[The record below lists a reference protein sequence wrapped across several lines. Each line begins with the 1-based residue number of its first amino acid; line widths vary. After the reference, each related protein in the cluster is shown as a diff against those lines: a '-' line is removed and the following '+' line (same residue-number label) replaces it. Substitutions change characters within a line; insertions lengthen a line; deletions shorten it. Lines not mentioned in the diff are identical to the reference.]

1 MASKSLGTLTIDL
14 IAKVGGFVSGM
25 DKAQRASSNWAKQV
39 QKDAAASAAGILA
52 AGAAVQTLAITAGT
66 AGFALLKST
75 SEQINATDQWA
86 KSLKISTQELLA
98 WQFAAEKAGVAG
110 DNMADIF
117 KDLSDKIGDAVLN
130 KSGEAVDALNS
141 LGLSAEKL
149 SKVSPDKQMLAI
161 GEALGKISTNAG
173 KVTILE
179 SLGND
184 LSKLLPLFD
193 NNNAKLTQ
201 FIQLAKDYGV
211 APDPES
217 INDLIKVNDLF
228 QDMEAQVKGLKM
240 EIAAGLAHVD
250 LTPLNNS
257 LSDIHDILTDP
268 EVLQG
273 IAGLVS
279 EIALLAGWLIKAA
292 AGAGKLASASSNR
305 RAAITNNV
313 DMDNPEQVQ
322 ARIDW
327 LKKTIEGRSDG
338 MYDSGPTF
346 LGWVTGYD
354 DSLKTVNG
362 EIASLTAHLDELNKK
377 KKELDVPPSVNSDT
391 ASSLLNFGLAP
402 GETNGKP
409 TKPKKD
415 TDATKLET
423 AFKATERSYMRQIEL
438 IDTTGKKVNV
448 VTEQQKL
455 QFDIADGKLEGLNE
469 TQKKRLESLATE
481 IDRLNALKKAN
492 EENAKVATFVAN
504 LKAGN
509 DNARS
514 DLNVETQGSGL
525 GGTQRERLKE
535 MLSIQKE
542 FLDKQR
548 DLQNQYQSG
557 DISKSL
563 YDQETE
569 ALQKALDQRLEIQK
583 DFHKSSDEQRDD
595 WSAGISNSLANFVD
609 ESSNYYQQAGDAM
622 TSILGGATDSI
633 SENLEGLIYGTESL
647 GDVFK
652 NVFSDLGKTVIETLV
667 KMAAQ
672 WLVYQAVQLVVG
684 KTGQASAAGMMTAN
698 AQAMSLMAQIS
709 AFASTAAIPIIGPA
723 LAPAAMATAAAVTE
737 PLVAAV
743 SASSLMGMAHD
754 GLDAVPETGT
764 WLLQKGERV
773 TTAQTSA
780 KLDATLDRVAS
791 QSTGQSIYS
800 PQISIPI
807 NGNPSDSTIE
817 LVRKAAD
824 EGARRGYQMAVNSVA
839 SGQGNLHKALM
850 KKTNAGR
857 KVR

>member
-25 DKAQRASSNWAKQV
+25 DRAQRASSEWAKQV
-39 QKDAAASAAGILA
+39 QKDVAASAAGLLS
-52 AGAAVQTLAITAGT
+52 AGAAVQALAITAGT

-86 KSLKISTQELLA
+86 KSLKMSTQDLLA

-110 DNMADIF
+110 ENMADIF

-130 KSGEAVDALNS
+130 QSGEAVDALNS

-161 GEALGKISTNAG
+161 GEALGKIGTNAG
-173 KVTILE
+173 KITILE

-201 FIQLAKDYGV
+201 FLQLAKDYGV
-211 APDPES
+211 APDPQS
-217 INDLIKVNDLF
+217 IDDLIKVNNLF
-228 QDMEAQVKGLKM
+228 QDIEAQVKGLKI
-240 EIAAGLAHVD
+240 EIAAVLAHVD
-250 LTPLNNS
+250 LSPLNNS
-257 LSDIHDILTDP
+257 LSNIHDVLTDP
-268 EVLQG
+268 QVLQG
-273 IAGLVS
+273 IANLVS
-279 EIALLAGWLIKAA
+279 EVAQLAGWLIKAA
-292 AGAGKLASASSNR
+292 GATGRLAISSNNR
-305 RAAITNNV
+305 MAALGNRV
-313 DMDNPEQVQ
+313 DMNNPDQIQE
-322 ARIDW
+322 RIDY
-327 LKKTIEGRSDG
+327 LNNSIKGRGDG
-338 MYDSGPTF
+338 MYDGSQTF
-346 LGWVTGYD
+346 LGWMLGKD
-354 DSLKTVNG
+354 DSVKSVSAEIAGLTDRLIELNKQKKDLKIPDTVNG
-362 EIASLTAHLDELNKK
+362 G
-377 KKELDVPPSVNSDT
+377 T
-391 ASSLLNFGLAP
+391 ASSLLDFSLGS
-402 GETNGKP
+402 GEANGKP
-409 TKPKKD
+409 PKAKKD
-415 TDATKLET
+415 PLES
-423 AFKATERSYMRQIEL
+423 AFKATERNYMRQIEL
-438 IDTTGKKVNV
+438 IDTTGKKVSV

-455 QFDIADGKLEGLNE
+455 QFDIADGKLEGINE
-469 TQKKRLESLATE
+469 EQKKRLESLAVE

-492 EENAKVATFVAN
+492 EDNAKVASFVSN
-504 LKAGN
+504 LKYQN

-514 DLNVETQGSGL
+514 DLSVEIQGASL
-525 GGTQRERLKE
+525 GDTQRDRLKE

-542 FLDKQR
+542 YIDKQKE
-548 DLQNQYQSG
+548 LQSQYQSG
-557 DISKSL
+557 DITKSL
-563 YDQETE
+563 YDQETD
-569 ALQKALDQRLEIQK
+569 ALQKSLDERLEIQK
-583 DFHKSSDEQRDD
+583 DYYKASDEQRDD
-595 WSAGISNSLANFVD
+595 WSAGISNSLSNFVD

-633 SENLEGLIYGTESL
+633 ADNLENLIYGTESL

-652 NVFSDLGKTVIETLV
+652 NVFADLGKTVIETLV

-672 WLVYQAVQLVVG
+672 WLVYEAVQLVVG
-684 KTGQASAAGMMTAN
+684 KSGQASAVSMMTGN

-709 AFASTAAIPIIGPA
+709 AFASTAAIPIVGPA
-723 LAPAAMATAAAVTE
+723 LAPAAMATAAAATE

-743 SASSLMGMAHD
+743 SASSLLGMAHD

-791 QSTGQSIYS
+791 QSTGQKIYS

-824 EGARRGYQMAVNSVA
+824 EGAKRGYAMAVNSIA
-839 SGQGNLHKALM
+839 SGQGNLHKALTA
-850 KKTNAGR
+850 KTNAGR
-857 KVR
+857 RKK